1 MYNLNRLI
9 SPQILEELIRILPT
23 PKQKPKGR
31 KRCNKKA
38 LVLGIIYVLKRSV
51 PWYDCPDFGASY
63 SSCFRYFKE
72 IQRRG
77 NLKKIFKL
85 KTFDKTNINVCS
97 IDSSSV
103 TSFRFKSGTGFD
115 GKHKKCATKVSAL
128 ADQNGLPAD
137 VVFGKGN
144 IHDLHFVLP
153 HMINTL
159 GRAKK
164 ILNMDK
170 GYTSLELRRKLRQK
184 GIRVNMEMKSGD
196 YTRKIGPKFKLNQ
209 AIYHTRF
216 TIERLFG
223 WLKSF
228 KRCRLRQEFTMSSFK
243 AFIYLSLIIILIRG

>member
-9 SPQILEELIRILPT
+9 QPDLLEQLLTLLPR
-23 PKQKPKGR
+23 PRQKKIGR
-31 KRCNKKA
+31 KRCDQKS
-38 LVLGIIYVLKRSV
+38 LVLGIIYVLKRNV
-51 PWYDCPDFGASY
+51 PWYDCPDFGASA

-77 NLKKIFKL
+77 SLKKIFKL
-85 KTFDKTNINVCS
+85 LVLEKTDIKIAS
-97 IDSSSV
+97 IDSSSI

-128 ADQNGLPAD
+128 ADSYGLPAD
-137 VVFGKGN
+137 IVFGKGN
-144 IHDLHFVLP
+144 IHDLKFVP
-153 HMINTL
+153 SHIKNIS

-164 ILNMDK
+164 VLNLDK
-170 GYTSLELRRKLRQK
+170 GYTSLQLRRDMRQK
-184 GIRVNMEMKSGD
+184 GIFVNMEIKSGD
-196 YTRKIGPKFKLNQ
+196 YIRKIGPKFKLNQ
-209 AIYHTRF
+209 DIYNTRF

-243 AFIYLSLIIILIRG
+243 AFIYLSLIIILIKG